1 MKPHLQNA
9 FFSFPNQMLRKL
21 LPWAMRTTQLVT
33 IPIWFWLQ
41 KGSTTDS
48 ILWLD
53 QLVSFLFALSV
64 LFKCESCS
72 FFLMFI
78 YFTCYKL
85 SQTFFFNKPV
95 HWWHHYHLDKS
106 PSSFLTQSYLHLDPE
121 YNFQGTG
128 NLGPI
133 LEKSTLTSLF
143 TGKASQL
150 TCSRQSIGEV
160 LKHTA
165 SQAFPQ
171 SLSGSSGGAR
181 GSARLTS
188 GRRGRGSGEV

>member
-1 MKPHLQNA
+1 MARSTSL
-9 FFSFPNQMLRKL
+9 FS
-21 LPWAMRTTQLVT
+21 
-33 IPIWFWLQ
+33 
-41 KGSTTDS
+41 
-48 ILWLD
+48 
-53 QLVSFLFALSV
+53 LFALSV

-78 YFTCYKL
+78 LHVISYLKL
-85 SQTFFFNKPV
+85 FFNKPV

-106 PSSFLTQSYLHLDPE
+106 PSSFLTQSYLHLDLE

-181 GSARLTS
+181 GSARLMS